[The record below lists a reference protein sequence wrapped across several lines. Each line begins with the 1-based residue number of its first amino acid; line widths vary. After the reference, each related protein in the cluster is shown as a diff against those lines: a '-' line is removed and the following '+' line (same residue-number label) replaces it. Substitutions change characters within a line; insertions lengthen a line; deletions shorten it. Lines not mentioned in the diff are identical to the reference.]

1 MRHKSSSTSALSTR
15 KESGCSGCFAWP
27 FAIMFLAA
35 GLGMAYMIT
44 FQPLWGMVRSRDW
57 VQTPCRILSSE
68 LKHNDGSSQLA
79 VVFAYSVANQ
89 EHHSER
95 YCFSQMSSNTADGW
109 KRRVIVD
116 HPAGK
121 QTICFVN
128 PNDPTDAVIERGW
141 VPDMWWGLFP
151 IPFVLIGFL
160 ALLVATGVIKVSSP
174 NAPGNLSSWRPPA
187 VENRQIQGASE
198 FDEPQTGASFEET
211 GPVTLKPEATPFQS
225 LLGAIILA
233 TFWNGIVSVFVWQ
246 HVAQFARGGF
256 AAFDWFTTL
265 FLIPFVLIGLGF
277 ICLVLYALLA
287 LLNPRPTL
295 IVSSAAIPLGED
307 LQVNWSLSGRA
318 GSIREFK
325 ISLKGTEKA
334 TYRRGT
340 TTTTDTATF
349 AEIAIVE
356 TTEMFDMEQGSAK
369 VTIPVDT
376 MHSFSA
382 PNNKI
387 VWTLVIHGDIPW
399 WPDVSASFP
408 ITILPMPI
416 GE

>member
-1 MRHKSSSTSALSTR
+1 
-15 KESGCSGCFAWP
+15 
-27 FAIMFLAA
+27 MFLAA

-57 VQTPCRILSSE
+57 GQTPCRILSSE

-109 KRRVIVD
+109 KRRVIAD

-121 QTICFVN
+121 QTTCFVN

-151 IPFVLIGFL
+151 IPFVLVGFL
-160 ALLVATGVIKVSSP
+160 ALLVATGVIKVSNP

-187 VENRQIQGASE
+187 VENRPIQGASE
-198 FDEPQTGASFEET
+198 FDDSQAEASFAET
-211 GPVTLKPEATPFQS
+211 GPVTLEPEATPFQS

-318 GSIREFK
+318 SSICEFK
-325 ISLKGTEKA
+325 ISLKGTEKV

-340 TTTTDTATF
+340 TTTTDTAIF

-369 VTIPVDT
+369 ITIPSDT
-376 MHSFSA
+376 MHSFNA

-387 VWTLVIHGDIPW
+387 VWTLEVRGAIPW

-408 ITILPMPI
+408 ITVLPLPI
-416 GE
+416 EK

>member
-1 MRHKSSSTSALSTR
+1 
-15 KESGCSGCFAWP
+15 
-27 FAIMFLAA
+27 MFLAA

-68 LKHNDGSSQLA
+68 LKQNDGSSQLA

-109 KRRVIVD
+109 KRRVIAD

-121 QTICFVN
+121 QTTCFVN
-128 PNDPTDAVIERGW
+128 PGDPTDAVIERGW

-160 ALLVATGVIKVSSP
+160 ALLVATGVIKVSNP
-174 NAPGNLSSWRPPA
+174 NAAGTHSGWRPSP
-187 VENRQIQGASE
+187 VEIHRNEGTGE
-198 FDEPQTGASFEET
+198 FDDSPAGAPIEET
-211 GPVTLKPEATPFQS
+211 GPVTLKPDATPIQS
-225 LLGAIILA
+225 LLGAIFVA
-233 TFWNGIVSVFVWQ
+233 AFWNGIVSVFVW
-246 HVAQFARGGF
+246 HNVAQFGRGGF
-256 AAFDWFTTL
+256 AGLDWFLTL
-265 FLIPFVLIGLGF
+265 FLIPFVLVGLGLIGF
-277 ICLVLYALLA
+277 VLYSVLA
-287 LLNPRPTL
+287 LFNPRPTL

-307 LQVNWSLSGRA
+307 LQVSWSLSGRA

-356 TTEMFDMEQGSAK
+356 TTEMFDMEQGSAN
-369 VTIPVDT
+369 VTIPAET
-376 MHSFSA
+376 MHSFDA

-387 VWTLVIHGDIPW
+387 VWTLEVRGAIPW

-408 ITILPMPI
+408 IIVLPLPI
-416 GE
+416 EE